1 MRGLDRLRRAKERID
16 GTGGD
21 DRERLREAASEFLAA
36 AAFREG
42 WPAGLRLGA
51 ESVRAG
57 LLMLGADDGGLSH
70 GDLVGVTDA
79 DARQAADD
87 LLRLCARAERACRAD
102 TVRRSKPVAAWCRG

>member
-57 LLMLGADDGGLSH
+57 LLTLGAADGELAG
-70 GDLVGVTDA
+70 GDLTGVTESE
-79 DARQAADD
+79 ARRAADD
-87 LLRLCARAERACRAD
+87 LRRLCTKAERACRAEAF
-102 TVRRSKPVAAWCRG
+102 RRSSPVGARR